1 MKQIRNLIFLLAF
14 TLLSSCMEKA
24 APISS
29 ARMTELL
36 LEMHLAEA
44 YAQQMPKD
52 SLQVSLK
59 NEDSLLVFNA
69 RILKQ
74 QGVSEEEFRNSMEW
88 YKARPDI
95 LDSIYQNILTEIAI
109 LQSKENK

>member
-1 MKQIRNLIFLLAF
+1 MKPLYPLFLLMVMIAQVSCREKPAP
-14 TLLSSCMEKA
+14 LSSD
-24 APISS
+24 
-29 ARMTELL
+29 RMTDLL

-44 YAQQMPKD
+44 YAQQLPKD

-59 NEDSLLVFNA
+59 NEDSLLVYNA
-69 RILKQ
+69 QILKHYE
-74 QGVSEEEFRNSMEW
+74 VSESTFKSSIEW
-88 YKARPDI
+88 YKAHPDI

>member
-1 MKQIRNLIFLLAF
+1 MKQRFPFILLLA
-14 TLLSSCMEKA
+14 LALAGSCGEKPP
-24 APISS
+24 PISS
-29 ARMTELL
+29 SRMTELL
-36 LEMHLAEA
+36 LQMHLAEA
-44 YAQQMPKD
+44 YAQQLPKD

-69 RILKQ
+69 RILKHY
-74 QGVSEEEFRNSMEW
+74 GVSENDFRNSMEW

-95 LDSIYQNILTEIAI
+95 LDSMYQNILTEIAI